1 MITHAQLKLNLIIT
15 VEKNK
20 RENKRRKQIVKQ
32 TNKQQQQQRKK
43 QTNGEQSFN
52 QVRFV
57 KLEHLFVS
65 VLQVGL
71 AVGDIDSIQ
80 KTANLRTLIDQALLV
95 DNIQKKYPK
104 TLLRLGYKE
113 SMEISPNQNTFIK
126 G

>member
-1 MITHAQLKLNLIIT
+1 L
-15 VEKNK
+15 V
-20 RENKRRKQIVKQ
+20 V
-32 TNKQQQQQRKK
+32 
-43 QTNGEQSFN
+43 F
-52 QVRFV
+52 
-57 KLEHLFVS
+57 

-80 KTANLRTLIDQALLV
+80 KTASLRTLIDQAFLV

-126 G
+126 RWVYHSITFPQNTGISYLTNYVLLYIFLNNGLPILFSKDQAIFTTF

>member
-1 MITHAQLKLNLIIT
+1 MISHVQLKLNVIIT

-20 RENKRRKQIVKQ
+20 SENKKSKQIVKQ
-32 TNKQQQQQRKK
+32 TNKQQKKKKK
-43 QTNGEQSFN
+43 QTNGEQNFN

-57 KLEHLFVS
+57 ELEHLFVS

>member
-1 MITHAQLKLNLIIT
+1 MISHVQLKLNVIIT

-20 RENKRRKQIVKQ
+20 SENKKSKQIVKQ
-32 TNKQQQQQRKK
+32 TNKQQQQRKK
-43 QTNGEQSFN
+43 QTNGEQNFN

-57 KLEHLFVS
+57 ELEHLFVS